1 MFHYFLGVIILIFLD
16 IVFFKFFKKNFISDN
31 FKLSF
36 ILFIILMLALFYY
49 NDLDISL
56 FIIIIVNYLLIT
68 LLHYL
73 IFTGIKKTSPSLFII
88 HHLKKGID
96 NKTKLQNLFLK
107 NDFFKKRL
115 NENYQQ
121 NLILIKK
128 NKIFLS
134 TKANRLLKTFK
145 YLQSILKIQ

>member
-1 MFHYFLGVIILIFLD
+1 M
-16 IVFFKFFKKNFISDN
+16 
-31 FKLSF
+31 
-36 ILFIILMLALFYY
+36 
-49 NDLDISL
+49 
-56 FIIIIVNYLLIT
+56 FIIIIVNYLLIA